1 MELKRCVR
9 CGKFYAS
16 DVDVCKECEKKDLSD
31 ISKLKVFFAENYVTG
46 VSKME
51 ISASTGISARNLN
64 RYLSY
69 EEFNSIYV
77 TDNANSIAKEALS
90 GEKISL

>member
-9 CGKFYAS
+9 CGKFYGS

-31 ISKLKVFFAENYVTG
+31 MSKLKVFFAENYVTG

>member
-1 MELKRCVR
+1 MELKRCAR
-9 CGKFYAS
+9 CGKFFAS
-16 DVDVCKECEKKDLSD
+16 DVDVCNECERKDVADL
-31 ISKLKVFFAENYVTG
+31 SKLKGFFAEGYSKG
-46 VSKME
+46 ISKME

>member
-31 ISKLKVFFAENYVTG
+31 MSKLKVFFAENYVTG

-64 RYLSY
+64 RYLGY